1 MIHFNPE
8 ITDADMAELIKELV
22 IYEEEKGN
30 SGDLHS
36 LGLEL
41 QPSRDTVYGWD
52 DLGDFF

>member
-8 ITDADMAELIKELV
+8 ITDADMADLIKELV

-30 SGDLHS
+30 SGDLRS
-36 LGLEL
+36 FGLEL

-52 DLGDFF
+52 DHGDFF